1 MRGRGVLG
9 AVGRSDARKD
19 QSALGLVGVLDAP
32 DPASW
37 KTEIGWPIFRS
48 DEQQRLPGPQ
58 TERAAAN
65 PPARTCPGHESAPS
79 QTIASDS

>member
-1 MRGRGVLG
+1 MYRADPETRNFGSRCRLAAPLRRAMRGRGVLG
-9 AVGRSDARKD
+9 VVGRSDARKD

-48 DEQQRLPGPQ
+48 D
-58 TERAAAN
+58 A
-65 PPARTCPGHESAPS
+65 
-79 QTIASDS
+79 